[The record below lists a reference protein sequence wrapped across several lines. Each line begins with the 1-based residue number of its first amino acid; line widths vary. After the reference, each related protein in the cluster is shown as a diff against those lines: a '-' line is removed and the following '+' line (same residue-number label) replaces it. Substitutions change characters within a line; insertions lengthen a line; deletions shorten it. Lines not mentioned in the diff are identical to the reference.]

1 MAIER
6 VVGLPLLSELVGE
19 SITSAVDAVE
29 VVIALGTLY
38 EVAVAV
44 GSGGESTRWRNVGSG
59 GGIALAIHIV
69 GSGGFLPGSDETFI
83 IDRTNLVNAAIGSV
97 GLYAS
102 GIVVLVE
109 NPLEMSADAVLGIFC
124 QTGFSLQQFRE

>member
-1 MAIER
+1 MSGYRACR
-6 VVGLPLLSELVGE
+6 RLATAVRTR
-19 SITSAVDAVE
+19 ITSAVDAVE
-29 VVIALGTLY
+29 VMIVLSTFY

-83 IDRTNLVNAAIGSV
+83 IDRTNLVNAAQRTV

-102 GIVVLVE
+102 GVIVRIE
-109 NPLEMSADAVLGIFC
+109 DPLEVTA
-124 QTGFSLQQFRE
+124 SLPVGLSFQARR